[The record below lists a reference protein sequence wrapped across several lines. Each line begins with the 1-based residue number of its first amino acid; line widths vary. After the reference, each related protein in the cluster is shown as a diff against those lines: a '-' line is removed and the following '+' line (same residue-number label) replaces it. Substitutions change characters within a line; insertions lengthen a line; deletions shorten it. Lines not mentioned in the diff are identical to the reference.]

1 MLTVYAETVSN
12 GAEATDETSDA
23 DTEKAEGTVQFAAM
37 TDTVYAEGYKADVW
51 KEGKPEKVSNFGTFT
66 VSQPDENGKVTVT
79 GTAKYVSGFKA
90 FNSTVAEERSG
101 YYVAWQF
108 SLTPQENG
116 NLDSVKIYHQSG
128 EQYKCVEAKNL
139 DTISDGTEKGTYFG
153 CLTIPS
159 IFPA

>member
-1 MLTVYAETVSN
+1 
-12 GAEATDETSDA
+12 
-23 DTEKAEGTVQFAAM
+23 M

-51 KEGKPEKVSNFGTFT
+51 KEGKPEKVSDFGIFT

-79 GTAKYVSGFKA
+79 GTAKNVSGFKG

-139 DTISDGTEKGTYFG
+139 DTYRMVLRRGLILAVSLYHRFFRRDMRGSGV
-153 CLTIPS
+153 I
-159 IFPA
+159 